1 MAPKRRASPK
11 TSTSPAPKARGSS
24 RGAAKSSP
32 RRQASPAPKE
42 DPPAPKED
50 PRKVEARELFERY
63 EPDGKLDGGLK
74 LAQFAN
80 IIRDVNIKKLMLWGD
95 DPCNIIRREWQA
107 IGGSGKIEVTLA
119 DFQAWWPGFA
129 DGVEQE
135 WEDMQVAENSKKA
148 SIAKAEAEKYGHDGV
163 WQIKVADL
171 TTAMDMAR
179 KKGKT
184 PLIIDNTPHLVTES
198 FFQYNGSFIF
208 ECKKWIVEKAKGKPL
223 EEIFEEERSRFYTA
237 AKCFT
242 HGRTVVFRMANSAC
256 DILGM
261 FNDVERFPVAAL
273 LDAGEVVKCIGCEN
287 ASNMEASPLL
297 AFAPSKM
304 DKAEMCISGI
314 PQDFNVVVITQF
326 EEDTFKEYLEAALPL
341 HLLQPMK
348 PCDD

>member
-32 RRQASPAPKE
+32 RRQTSPAPKE
-42 DPPAPKED
+42 DPKKA
-50 PRKVEARELFERY
+50 EARELFERY
-63 EPDGKLDGGLK
+63 EPNGSLDGGLK

-95 DPCNIIRREWQA
+95 EPGNVIRREWQA

-135 WEDMQVAENSKKA
+135 LEDLEAAENSKKA
-148 SIAKAEAEKYGHDGV
+148 SEAKLEAEKYGHDGV

-184 PLIIDNTPHLVTES
+184 PLIIDNTEHLVTET
-198 FFQYNGSFIF
+198 FFTYNGSFIF
-208 ECKKWIVEKAKGKPL
+208 ECKKWIVEKAKGKPV
-223 EEIFEEERSRFYTA
+223 EEIFEEERLRFYTSG
-237 AKCFT
+237 KCLT

-256 DILGM
+256 DILGK
-261 FNDVERFPVAAL
+261 FNDVESFPAAAL
-273 LDAGEVVKCIGCEN
+273 LDAGQVEKCVGCEN
-287 ASNMEASPLL
+287 ASNLKDSPLL
-297 AFAPSKM
+297 AFAPSEM
-304 DKAEMCISGI
+304 EKAELCMTGI
-314 PQDFNVVVITQF
+314 HQDFSVVVITQF
-326 EEDTFKEYLEAALPL
+326 EEDNFKEYLEAVLPL